1 MFVRVHSIAQ
11 EQQAI
16 RFYAAHGS
24 QGERKVGVP
33 FFLLRWSNKDAA
45 KRTFEKRERV
55 EMHLFMVT
63 PSWAP
68 SQHAHVI
75 NNTHTRFLSLQLIST
90 LKYPSK
96 ENKPC
101 GKACG
106 LATFAHCP
114 ESISRR
120 FSCVN
125 EDQHGPYANTLEIKE
140 VPFHVKSISRGLFV
154 YR

>member
-1 MFVRVHSIAQ
+1 MQHMVARGRGKWEFLFFCSGDQTRTLQS
-11 EQQAI
+11 
-16 RFYAAHGS
+16 GPL
-24 QGERKVGVP
+24 ERE
-33 FFLLRWSNKDAA
+33 
-45 KRTFEKRERV
+45 TERV
-55 EMHLFMVT
+55 EMHLFTVT